1 MQEFFKY
8 LLKLFLKALLPAFL
22 IYFSKTDFISDLLI
36 ENDFIVN
43 KANVSSFKFWAFL
56 IGTVI
61 AGIILPIELYYTK
74 TKLKKQKLIFKTIV
88 PIITGKIA
96 EDLGLKPGEL
106 SIRVFKVDKS
116 FFSKTIKLVHVY
128 LEEITTKLNGKND
141 LIFEVSSETVQ
152 GVIGKTYSEESYIV
166 DYNIT
171 NLENSYDLTSEQ
183 INRVGDVKFCC
194 AAPIFK
200 NKKIKYV
207 ISLDS
212 YEKIYKS
219 KVKTAYLKRNLVYL
233 CQLFD
238 EFIL

>member
-1 MQEFFKY
+1 MKDYFKY

-22 IYFSKTDFISDLLI
+22 IYFSKTDFISDILI

-43 KANVSSFKFWAFL
+43 KANISSFKFWAFL

-61 AGIILPIELYYTK
+61 AGIMLPIELYNTK
-74 TKLKKQKLIFKTIV
+74 KKLKKQNSIFKTVV
-88 PIITGKIA
+88 PIITGKVA

-106 SIRVFKVDKS
+106 SIRVFKVEKS
-116 FFSKTIKLVHVY
+116 ILSQTIKLVHLY
-128 LEEITTKLNGKND
+128 LEEITNKLNGKND
-141 LIFEVSSETVQ
+141 LVFEVSKDTIQ

-166 DYNIT
+166 DYNIS

-183 INRVGDVKFCC
+183 KNRVGDVKFCC

-200 NKKIKYV
+200 YNKIKYV

-212 YEKIYKS
+212 EEKIYKS
-219 KVKTAYLKRNLVYL
+219 KVKTAGLKKNLVYL